1 MKYIQSIAEFNSSK
15 DQKQIDIIKDLVASA
30 NLTEIKNE
38 NIDQEELTKIE
49 KEDDG
54 ESQK

>member
-15 DQKQIDIIKDLVASA
+15 DQKQIDILKDLVASA

-38 NIDQEELTKIE
+38 NIDQGESTKIE